1 MPVERAKRGKV
12 LIIKDVGSLIIT
24 IRNQKLIVDRD
35 LAEIYGVE
43 TRRLNEQVKRNP
55 ERFPEDFMF
64 QLTKEEADFW
74 LRSRS
79 QIAILKRG
87 KNIKY
92 LPYAFTEHGAI
103 MAANVL
109 NSPQAVRMSVFV
121 VRAFVKLREMLSAHK
136 ELAHKLAELER
147 KLQNHD
153 ESIRSLVVAIRQ
165 LMRPPEPETP
175 KKRIGFLVEEPN
187 VPYKSSK
194 GFRKQKRQ

>member
-1 MPVERAKRGKV
+1 MPVERTKKEET

-24 IRNQKLIVDRD
+24 IRNQKVIVDRD

-43 TRRLNEQVKRNP
+43 TRRLNEQAKRNP
-55 ERFPEDFMF
+55 DRFPEDFMF
-64 QLTKEEADFW
+64 QLTKEEADVW

-79 QIAILKRG
+79 QFAILKRG

-109 NSPQAVRMSVFV
+109 NSPPAVRMSVFV
-121 VRAFVKLREMLSAHK
+121 VRAFVKLREMLSTHK
-136 ELAHKLAELER
+136 ELAHKLVELER

-153 ESIRSLVVAIRQ
+153 QSIRSMVVAIRQ
-165 LMRPPEPETP
+165 LMAPPESEPP
-175 KKRIGFLVEEPN
+175 KRRIGFLVEEPH

-194 GFRKQKRQ
+194 EIKKKKRQ